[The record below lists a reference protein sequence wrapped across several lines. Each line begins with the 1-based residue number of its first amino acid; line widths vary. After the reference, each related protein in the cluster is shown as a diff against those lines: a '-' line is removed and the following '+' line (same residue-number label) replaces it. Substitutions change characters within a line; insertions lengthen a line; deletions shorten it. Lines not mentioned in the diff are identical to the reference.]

1 MTRTGE
7 RFSMGG
13 EEFRELESSL
23 SGAKRVCR
31 CLKGISFV
39 CLAILLAAWLLLLI
53 LMIADVTTKGLD
65 AHKLKGLLY
74 VALYGTAALLLLF
87 VAYRSFSDVV
97 SGESPFTMKQVA
109 RFRNSALLLLA
120 LTLVD
125 AFLST
130 GFIYGLDVEGIGFA
144 ALGNY
149 GVEHNQIRINAT
161 MPFFAIM
168 LFGIA
173 ALFRYGVLLQRLT
186 DETD

>member
-1 MTRTGE
+1 
-7 RFSMGG
+7 MGG

-23 SGAKRVCR
+23 SGAKKVCR

-39 CLAILLAAWLLLLI
+39 CLATLLAAWLLLLI
-53 LMIADVTTKGLD
+53 LMIADAMTGGLD
-65 AHKLKGLLY
+65 AHQVKGLLF

-87 VAYRSFSDVV
+87 VAYRSFSDVA
-97 SGESPFTMKQVA
+97 SGGSPFTMKQVA

-120 LTLVD
+120 LVLVD

-130 GFIYGLDVEGIGFA
+130 GFIYGIDVGGVDFV
-144 ALGNY
+144 ALGNF
-149 GVEHNQIRINAT
+149 GTDNNQIRINAT
-161 MPFFAIM
+161 MLFFAIM

-186 DETD
+186 DETE